1 MIFFWRNQSCEGPR
15 SGFLFYSYPFLFCNC
30 VDMRASS
37 CDKERYVVS
46 LGVTLPEAKGVDV
59 LDESGREFIGHRHHF
74 RQAKASF
81 LQKGGRRMG
90 WSGVLWP
97 SIRRTS
103 AGTSGGWFRTGT
115 IQPISPS
122 ISKSICLRSSSWS
135 SGLAP
140 FFCVCSNETSAFL
153 TCSMINGISCSP

>member
-1 MIFFWRNQSCEGPR
+1 
-15 SGFLFYSYPFLFCNC
+15 
-30 VDMRASS
+30 MRASS

-90 WSGVLWP
+90 
-97 SIRRTS
+97 
-103 AGTSGGWFRTGT
+103 
-115 IQPISPS
+115 
-122 ISKSICLRSSSWS
+122 
-135 SGLAP
+135 
-140 FFCVCSNETSAFL
+140 
-153 TCSMINGISCSP
+153 